1 MVFQSN
7 IMKEFQSKLSR
18 TTTTIF
24 TTMSSLATEHSAINL
39 SQGFPDYPVHP
50 ELKRLVAEAIQNDHN
65 QYAPMMGIQA
75 LRQKITEKVADSYGR
90 ILDPN
95 QEITITTGASQAIS
109 SAITALIQLGDEV
122 IVIEPAYDS
131 YIPSIVVNGGIPVI
145 YEMRAPE
152 FNIDWDEIESLIS
165 SKTKLLIINNPHNP
179 TGTRLN
185 ESDIDQIERIVL
197 KHGILLLS
205 DEVYEHLVFD
215 GQLHSSILKRPAL
228 NAQSLVAFSFGKT
241 FHATGWK
248 VGYLIASSKFTTEFR
263 KVHQFTVFSVNTPVQ
278 HAIAKFMEDS
288 DHWRRLP
295 VFFQEKRDYLQS
307 AMKQT
312 RFQALPC
319 EGTYFQ
325 LYQYDRISDL
335 SEAEFA
341 IWLTKTHKVATIPLS
356 PFYSSG
362 LDQKLIRICF
372 AKQQS
377 TLQSAVERLSAV

>member
-1 MVFQSN
+1 MVIQSN
-7 IMKEFQSKLSR
+7 KMKEFQSKLSR

-65 QYAPMMGIQA
+65 QYAPMMGIPA
-75 LRQKITEKVADSYGR
+75 LRQKIAEKVADCYGR

-109 SAITALIQLGDEV
+109 SAITALIKLGDEV

-131 YIPSIVVNGGIPVI
+131 YIPSILVNGGIPVI

-152 FNIDWDEIESLIS
+152 FNIDWDEIEALIS

-179 TGTRLN
+179 TGTRLTD
-185 ESDIDQIERIVL
+185 SDIDQVERIVL

-215 GQLHSSILKRPAL
+215 GHLHSSILKRPAL
-228 NAQSLVAFSFGKT
+228 NAQALVAFSFGKT

-248 VGYLIASSKFTTEFR
+248 VGYLIASPNFTSEFR

-278 HAIAKFMEDS
+278 HAFAKFMEDS

-307 AMKQT
+307 AMEQT

-325 LYQYDRISDL
+325 LYQYDKISDL
-335 SEAEFA
+335 SEADFA

-356 PFYSSG
+356 PFYTSG

-372 AKQQS
+372 AKKRD
-377 TLQSAVERLSAV
+377 TLQSAVERLSLV

>member
-1 MVFQSN
+1 
-7 IMKEFQSKLSR
+7 
-18 TTTTIF
+18 
-24 TTMSSLATEHSAINL
+24 
-39 SQGFPDYPVHP
+39 
-50 ELKRLVAEAIQNDHN
+50 
-65 QYAPMMGIQA
+65 
-75 LRQKITEKVADSYGR
+75 
-90 ILDPN
+90 
-95 QEITITTGASQAIS
+95 
-109 SAITALIQLGDEV
+109 
-122 IVIEPAYDS
+122 
-131 YIPSIVVNGGIPVI
+131 
-145 YEMRAPE
+145 MRAPE
-152 FNIDWDEIESLIS
+152 FKIDWDEIEALIS

-179 TGTRLN
+179 TGTRLT
-185 ESDIDQIERIVL
+185 ESDIDQLERIIL

-215 GQLHSSILKRPAL
+215 GHLHSSILKRPAL
-228 NAQSLVAFSFGKT
+228 SDQSLIAFSFGKT

-248 VGYLIASSKFTTEFR
+248 VGYLIAAPKITTEFR

-278 HAIAKFMEDS
+278 YAIAKFMEEP

-295 VFFQEKRDYLQS
+295 LFFQEKRDYLQS